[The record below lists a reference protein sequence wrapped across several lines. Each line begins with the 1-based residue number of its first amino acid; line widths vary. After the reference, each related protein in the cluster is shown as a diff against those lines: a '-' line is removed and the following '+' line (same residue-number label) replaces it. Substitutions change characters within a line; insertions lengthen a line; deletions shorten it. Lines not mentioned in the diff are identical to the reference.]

1 MKLRKK
7 LFLVMSSFLAIPTI
21 FTVATSC
28 NVSKIEKPKTEEK
41 TTQVNKTK
49 TDTELREEYF
59 KILKNY
65 NEKLS
70 SLAKKHQDIYKEING
85 LDKKH
90 DKKSLEY
97 RSALSAQKD
106 LLFSIYAEYQNNLK
120 PLVQNLNSL
129 NKQIRDSEKKSHL
142 KSVKIFHTNDEH
154 GRLKTDTGRFNN
166 YAGFEGLSEFLNDRN
181 RDLLISAGDL
191 IQGLP
196 LSDFDK
202 GETIS
207 KIVKHLKYDLVTI
220 GNHEFDFGLEHIKK
234 LNEYN
239 SKLDNGKASPF
250 LSANIYYKD
259 YKDQVA
265 PKNYDQSKVG
275 QRVFKPYLIK
285 TLENDLKV
293 AIIAITTPDTAYTSS
308 PKNSVLVEFRDPVTE
323 AKKVVAEIKEKE
335 NVDLIIASTHLGIGR
350 DKVEWDSS
358 TLMSKVEDIDLLIDG
373 HSHTYVPIKNQKY
386 VYDKRYLTQTEA
398 YTKYIG
404 EVDIVFDTKT
414 KKISR
419 IEQSLRNINEILVA
433 NSNYTSEAIRLL
445 EDLFNIENNIEL
457 FTSEQSFRHTEDV
470 VIGGTTY
477 ISGRTKATPLG
488 VLWANSLAHGATLTK
503 FWEAN
508 STNENLAAATLDNH
522 IALVNG
528 GGLRVDLKTGK
539 IKKGNLVAIAP
550 FGNRPVTLKVN
561 GKTLKEAITHGL
573 QKGQTGGFSQL
584 SSNVSYEAVV
594 EKTTLSGSEKYEYKV
609 KKIQINGK
617 DIDENQIYYITTND
631 FIAIGGDDYQMLNL
645 DNPKNKNKVVKVL
658 ELNSQV
664 EIFTSY
670 FEKYQNPSEEAKKE
684 LFGYQVNE
692 VNKPEFLAKQKII
705 FPVK

>member
-1 MKLRKK
+1 M
-7 LFLVMSSFLAIPTI
+7 
-21 FTVATSC
+21 
-28 NVSKIEKPKTEEK
+28 
-41 TTQVNKTK
+41 
-49 TDTELREEYF
+49 
-59 KILKNY
+59 
-65 NEKLS
+65 
-70 SLAKKHQDIYKEING
+70 
-85 LDKKH
+85 
-90 DKKSLEY
+90 
-97 RSALSAQKD
+97 
-106 LLFSIYAEYQNNLK
+106 
-120 PLVQNLNSL
+120 
-129 NKQIRDSEKKSHL
+129 
-142 KSVKIFHTNDEH
+142 KIFHTNDEH
-154 GRLKTDTGRFNN
+154 GRLKTDTGRFSN
-166 YAGFEGLSEFLNDRN
+166 YVGFEAISEFLSDKN

-207 KIVKHLKYDLVTI
+207 KIAKHLKYDSLTI

-259 YKDQVA
+259 YEGKVA
-265 PKNYDQSKVG
+265 PANYDQSKVG

-285 TLENDLKV
+285 NLENGLKV

-308 PKNSVLVEFRDPVTE
+308 PKNSVLIEFRDPVTE
-323 AKKVVAEIKEKE
+323 AKKVIAEIKQKE
-335 NVDLIIASTHLGIGR
+335 NVDLIIATTHLGIGR
-350 DKVEWDSS
+350 DRVEWDSS
-358 TLMSKVEDIDLLIDG
+358 TLISKVKDIDLLIDG
-373 HSHTYVPIKNQKY
+373 HSHTYIPIKNQKY

-398 YTKYIG
+398 YSKYIG
-404 EVDIVFDTKT
+404 EIDIVFDTKT
-414 KKISR
+414 KTISR
-419 IEQSLRNINEILVA
+419 VEQSLRNVNEVLVA
-433 NSNYTSEAIRLL
+433 NANYTSEVIRLL
-445 EDLFNIENNIEL
+445 EDLYNVENNIEL
-457 FTSEQSFRHTEDV
+457 FTTEQSFRHTEDV
-470 VIGGTTY
+470 VIGGNTY

-488 VLWANSLAHGATLTK
+488 VLWANSLAHAATLAK

-508 STNENLAAATLDNH
+508 STNENLVAATLDNH

-539 IKKGNLVAIAP
+539 IKKGDLVAIAP
-550 FGNRPVTLKVN
+550 FGNNSVTLKVN
-561 GKTLKEAITHGL
+561 GTVLKQAITHGL

-584 SSNVSYEAVV
+584 SSNVSYEAIV
-594 EKTTLSGSEKYEYKV
+594 EKTLVQGSKKYQYKV

-631 FIAIGGDDYQMLNL
+631 FISIGGDGYTMLNL
-645 DNPKNKNKVVKVL
+645 DDPGNKNKIVKVL

-670 FEKYQNPSEEAKKE
+670 FEKYQNPNDEAKKE

-705 FPVK
+705 FPAQ